1 MYTRKKFHID
11 DSYLGIAMRY
21 LKVKVTGIKLFRV
34 IKDKMRKIF
43 PQKTNCEILAIIAF
57 GDGVGTEEMNAL
69 HHKLEL
75 ICSTNINGTTCKTFN
90 HDCLLKAVI
99 ENDQQCNT

>member
-1 MYTRKKFHID
+1 
-11 DSYLGIAMRY
+11 
-21 LKVKVTGIKLFRV
+21 
-34 IKDKMRKIF
+34 MRKIF

-75 ICSTNINGTTCKTFN
+75 ICSTNINGTTCKTF
-90 HDCLLKAVI
+90 KP
-99 ENDQQCNT
+99 

>member
-1 MYTRKKFHID
+1 
-11 DSYLGIAMRY
+11 MRY

-57 GDGVGTEEMNAL
+57 GDGVGTEEMNVL

-75 ICSTNINGTTCKTFN
+75 ICSTNINGTSCKTF
-90 HDCLLKAVI
+90 KP
-99 ENDQQCNT
+99 

>member
-1 MYTRKKFHID
+1 MKP
-11 DSYLGIAMRY
+11 
-21 LKVKVTGIKLFRV
+21 FRV

-57 GDGVGTEEMNAL
+57 GDGVGTEEMNVL

-75 ICSTNINGTTCKTFN
+75 ICSTNINGNINGTCKTFN

>member
-1 MYTRKKFHID
+1 MYIRKPFHVD
-11 DSYLGIAMRY
+11 DAYIGIAMRY
-21 LKVKVTGIKLFRV
+21 LKVTVTEIKSFRV

-43 PQKTNCEILAIIAF
+43 PQKSNSEILAIIAI

-75 ICSTNINGTTCKTFN
+75 ICSTNINGTSCKTF
-90 HDCLLKAVI
+90 KP
-99 ENDQQCNT
+99 